1 MRCWRKFGCLLSLA
15 GLLAALCA
23 LTVWLGDCSSR
34 CAAQPVS
41 SSSTA
46 SPTTPPPLSGRAL
59 RLHRRNCADSLAA
72 LADLRRVKA
81 SVRQELVRME
91 RERTKIMQQIRAS
104 RIELANLMRN
114 QRKISADT
122 EMARSDLAALQI
134 RLAEADQRNLPVLRL
149 PLNISTLKSASAVDK
164 ASEGNCGLVDCF
176 DYARCGLADQ
186 RPRFALLYS
195 ATDSLTDAARLL
207 NSSRRLLPDGMSTN
221 VAVRD
226 SCLVLADVGSSS
238 KSTLSAVPAA
248 TNLVAMLLLPAS
260 AASERLRRG
269 LIAERPRAVVASRYQ
284 PSGSYRPGW
293 DIVMPA
299 KAPFRSASD
308 LWAALPP
315 LVPARRPRLLTAP
328 LLPGANS
335 SWWRQISDVDR
346 LVLDELQRLCR
357 SDVVDNLT
365 SKVELPALAGATFC
379 PILAPAGAPL
389 STLGGQRRLLD
400 CLLAGSVPLI
410 LGDMLPPFGDLLEPL
425 WRRAIVR
432 LPRSRSSELAWL
444 LATYSDAALLELRRH
459 GRLLLERHLGTWR
472 AQAAT
477 LLTLL
482 NRRLGLPGPAAV
494 GPTGSSALLPGHSR
508 LLMGRVPSHFDETQD
523 YLGAVEPPLDSVLF
537 QHNYTAPAPIS
548 QLPNPLLNY
557 PSLPGHPLPPPTDA
571 QFNGSAYGYRPINH
585 SMGTGGVEFSRA
597 AGGNLP
603 AEQFTAVV
611 LSYNR
616 ESVLV
621 GSLSKL
627 AGLPYLHSVL
637 VVWNGERPP
646 NPSTVWPDL
655 GGVPLHF
662 IRGPGNSLN
671 NRFLPWSQIRTEAVL
686 SLDDDVYMRQD
697 ELVLAFRV
705 WREHRDRIVGFPARF
720 HARSGSGW
728 VYNSNQTCEYSMV
741 LTGAAFLHVHY
752 LHLYSYWLPAAL
764 RAEVD
769 RLTNCE
775 DILMNFLVSHVTRKA
790 PIKVTSRWTFPCFG
804 CSQSLYK
811 DDSHFFERSHCI
823 NYFSGMFGYNTLL
836 YSQFRADSVLFKT
849 RLGTDKVK
857 CFKYV

>member
-1 MRCWRKFGCLLSLA
+1 

-122 EMARSDLAALQI
+122 EIARSDLAALQI

-207 NSSRRLLPDGMSTN
+207 NSSRRLLPDSMSTN

-315 LVPARRPRLLTAP
+315 LVPARRPRLLAAP

-365 SKVELPALAGATFC
+365 SKLELPALAGATFC

-444 LATYSDAALLELRRH
+444 LATYSDATLLELRRH

-537 QHNYTAPAPIS
+537 QPRRQSASCRTRCSTIQACRAIRRRRQPT
-548 QLPNPLLNY
+548 PN
-557 PSLPGHPLPPPTDA
+557 STVPPTAIAPSIILWALVD
-571 QFNGSAYGYRPINH
+571 
-585 SMGTGGVEFSRA
+585 SRR
-597 AGGNLP
+597 LL
-603 AEQFTAVV
+603 

-728 VYNSNQTCEYSMV
+728 VYDSNQTCEYSMV

>member
-1 MRCWRKFGCLLSLA
+1 
-15 GLLAALCA
+15 
-23 LTVWLGDCSSR
+23 
-34 CAAQPVS
+34 
-41 SSSTA
+41 
-46 SPTTPPPLSGRAL
+46 
-59 RLHRRNCADSLAA
+59 
-72 LADLRRVKA
+72 
-81 SVRQELVRME
+81 
-91 RERTKIMQQIRAS
+91 
-104 RIELANLMRN
+104 
-114 QRKISADT
+114 
-122 EMARSDLAALQI
+122 
-134 RLAEADQRNLPVLRL
+134 
-149 PLNISTLKSASAVDK
+149 
-164 ASEGNCGLVDCF
+164 
-176 DYARCGLADQ
+176 
-186 RPRFALLYS
+186 
-195 ATDSLTDAARLL
+195 
-207 NSSRRLLPDGMSTN
+207 
-221 VAVRD
+221 
-226 SCLVLADVGSSS
+226 
-238 KSTLSAVPAA
+238 
-248 TNLVAMLLLPAS
+248 MLLLPAS

-269 LIAERPRAVVASRYQ
+269 LIAERPRLLWPRATK

-315 LVPARRPRLLTAP
+315 LVPARRPRLLAAP

-365 SKVELPALAGATFC
+365 SKLELPALAGATFC

-410 LGDMLPPFGDLLEPL
+410 LGRHAATPL

-444 LATYSDAALLELRRH
+444 LATYSDATLLELRRH

-508 LLMGRVPSHFDETQD
+508 LLMGAHFDETQD

-557 PSLPGHPLPPPTDA
+557 PSLPGHPPPPQPTDA

-646 NPSTVWPDL
+646 NPAPSGRIWAACRCILFAGLATRST
-655 GGVPLHF
+655 
-662 IRGPGNSLN
+662 

-705 WREHRDRIVGFPARF
+705 WREHPF

-728 VYNSNQTCEYSMV
+728 VYDSNQTCEYSMV